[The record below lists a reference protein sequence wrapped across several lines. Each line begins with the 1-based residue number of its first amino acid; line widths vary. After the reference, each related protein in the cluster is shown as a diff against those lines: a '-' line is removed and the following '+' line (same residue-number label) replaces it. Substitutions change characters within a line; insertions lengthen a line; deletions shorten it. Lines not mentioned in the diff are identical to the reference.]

1 MHTYSRHLVGGH
13 KSELVWDLYIVQQPS
28 RFHCKNTANKK
39 TTPKATEQTK
49 PKPNKKQA
57 PKTQRGKWSAVQFSD
72 KRWERGDSIVST
84 QVLVWQNQIK
94 RLGFICSAWTL
105 VSSRCW
111 KTEAWVV
118 THSLADFD
126 FHDHRPAVKMNQ
138 HPLWYLMSVQLSTL
152 AQR

>member
-84 QVLVWQNQIK
+84 QVLVWQNQITREHRDTK
-94 RLGFICSAWTL
+94 FTLPYQRVSEATQHYAETRDPPSQDPRDHIEQAIKAWQLTNI
-105 VSSRCW
+105 
-111 KTEAWVV
+111 K
-118 THSLADFD
+118 HFD
-126 FHDHRPAVKMNQ
+126 ASNDNAV
-138 HPLWYLMSVQLSTL
+138 
-152 AQR
+152 